1 MEAEAS
7 GQEVESGG
15 RSDPCVFVLECESMS
30 VSMTQPLKHTPLNW
44 NQSELCVCECK
55 GLCTGNLSVF
65 VILFIIYN
73 SFRSCSV
80 ILLARNVLYWHQI
93 LAISVIQLQEK
104 MSGSA
109 CQKSDIVKHACSCL

>member
-7 GQEVESGG
+7 GQEVEGGG
-15 RSDPCVFVLECESMS
+15 RSVCVFVLECESMS

-55 GLCTGNLSVF
+55 GFKGLCAGNLSVF
-65 VILFIIYN
+65 LILFIIYN

-93 LAISVIQLQEK
+93 LAISVI
-104 MSGSA
+104 
-109 CQKSDIVKHACSCL
+109 